1 MKLDDAGTWSN
12 WSGSQQHTAPLMRP
26 DSVAGVQA
34 LVRAATGRGQRVRA
48 VGTGHSFVPFWTD
61 DLIVSLDA
69 LSGLIEVERSLGQAT
84 IAAGTKLH
92 DLGPLL
98 WAEGLSLPQQ
108 GDIDRQS
115 LAGAIST
122 GTHGTGPTL
131 PSLSNYVRALRLVTA
146 DGEVRRLT
154 AAADGAQ
161 FAAACVA
168 QGTFGI
174 LVDITLALDTAFNL
188 HERTWSCSFDACTA
202 TWADEVA
209 RNRHFEFF
217 WTPASD
223 SCEMKTLNKTDA
235 PTAKLGEREYIAP
248 AWQAF
253 PSDRDI
259 RFNEM
264 EYSVPASS
272 GWECLLELRAMML
285 RDFPRLPWPI
295 EFRTLAADALPL
307 SPASGRDT
315 VTLSVHQGAE
325 RDWRPLFDS
334 AEAIFRNHRG
344 RPHWGKL
351 HSLSASDL
359 RALYPEFESFRAAR
373 ATFDPEGRFL
383 NRYLADLLDAP
394 FEA

>member
-1 MKLDDAGTWSN
+1 MKLDDAGAWSN
-12 WSGSQQHTAPLMRP
+12 WSGSQQHTAALMRP

-34 LVRAATGRGQRVRA
+34 LVRAAAGRGQHIRA

-69 LSGLIEVERSLGQAT
+69 LSGLIEVDRSLGQAT

-98 WAEGLSLPQQ
+98 WAKGLSLPQQ

-154 AAADGAQ
+154 AAADGDQ

-188 HERTWSCSFDACTA
+188 HERTWSCSFDACAA

-264 EYSVPASS
+264 E
-272 GWECLLELRAMML
+272 
-285 RDFPRLPWPI
+285 
-295 EFRTLAADALPL
+295 
-307 SPASGRDT
+307 
-315 VTLSVHQGAE
+315 
-325 RDWRPLFDS
+325 
-334 AEAIFRNHRG
+334 
-344 RPHWGKL
+344 
-351 HSLSASDL
+351 
-359 RALYPEFESFRAAR
+359 
-373 ATFDPEGRFL
+373 
-383 NRYLADLLDAP
+383 
-394 FEA
+394 

>member
-1 MKLDDAGTWSN
+1 MKIDDAGTWSN
-12 WSGSQQHTAPLMRP
+12 WSGSQQHMAALMCP

-34 LVRAATGRGQRVRA
+34 LVRTAAGRGQRVRA

-69 LSGLIEVERSLGQAT
+69 LSGLIEVDRSLGQAT

-188 HERTWSCSFDACTA
+188 HERTWSCSFDACAA

-235 PTAKLGEREYIAP
+235 PTAKLGECEYIAP

-295 EFRTLAADALPL
+295 EFRTLAADGLPL

-315 VTLSVHQGAE
+315 VTLSVHQGAD
-325 RDWRPLFDS
+325 RDWRPLFDA

>member
-1 MKLDDAGTWSN
+1 MKVDDAGTWSN
-12 WSGSQQHTAPLMRP
+12 WSGSQQHKAALMRP

-34 LVRAATGRGQRVRA
+34 LVRTAAGRGQRVRA

-69 LSGLIEVERSLGQAT
+69 LSGVIEVDRSLGQAT

-188 HERTWSCSFDACTA
+188 HERTWSCSFDACAA
-202 TWADEVA
+202 TWVDEVA

-217 WTPASD
+217 WTPAGD

-351 HSLSASDL
+351 HSLAASDL

-383 NRYLADLLDAP
+383 NRYLADLLDAQ